1 MPRRGAQPNLRSASQ
16 NGRFEI
22 RLAITVTTHRTQPP
36 LLSPGR
42 TFGVVGTGVMGQTIL
57 KGLFEAGALPR
68 THAWGTAR
76 SAQTCEAAAQALG
89 IPVETDVAAR
99 VPDAGV
105 IALCVK
111 PAQAGRAIAVLRDAG
126 LPPDTLLV
134 SILAGTS
141 LAQLESL
148 TGSGNPWVRAM
159 PNTPCIVREG
169 MTAICPG
176 SQATAEHLALV
187 RRIFECVG
195 RCVQTEETHFNAITA
210 LSGSGPA
217 YYYLIMEA
225 MADAGVRVGLSRE
238 LALTLVTQTALGSA
252 RMVQS
257 ADRHPAA
264 LRDDV
269 TTPAGCTIGG
279 LLMME
284 DGKIRSVIARAIEE
298 ATRIAAGLGAPSAD
312 KSDKRSY

>member
-1 MPRRGAQPNLRSASQ
+1 MTVNAQPAL
-16 NGRFEI
+16 
-22 RLAITVTTHRTQPP
+22 LAD
-36 LLSPGR
+36 GR
-42 TFGVVGTGVMGQTIL
+42 TFGVIGTGVMGQTIL
-57 KGLFEAGALPR
+57 KGLFDAGTLAR
-68 THAWGTAR
+68 AQAWGAAR
-76 SAQTCEAAAQALG
+76 SARTCEAASQSLG
-89 IPVETDVAAR
+89 IPVNSDIASH
-99 VPDAGV
+99 VPHAGIIV
-105 IALCVK
+105 LCVK
-111 PAQAGRAIAVLRDAG
+111 PAQAVKAIASLREAG
-126 LPPDTLLV
+126 LKPDTLLV
-134 SILAGTS
+134 SILAGTTLS
-141 LAQLESL
+141 QLEAALS
-148 TGSGNPWVRAM
+148 GSANPIVRAM

-176 SQATAEHLALV
+176 PHATPEHLAVV

-238 LALTLVTQTALGSA
+238 LALTLVTQTALGAA

-257 ADRHPAA
+257 GDRHPAA

-298 ATRIAAGLGAPSAD
+298 ATRIAAGLGAP
-312 KSDKRSY
+312 KS

>member
-1 MPRRGAQPNLRSASQ
+1 MITPQ
-16 NGRFEI
+16 N
-22 RLAITVTTHRTQPP
+22 AA
-36 LLSPGR
+36 LLEPGR

-68 THAWGTAR
+68 DQAWGAAR
-76 SAQTCEAAAQALG
+76 SARTCDTAAQSLG
-89 IPVETDVAAR
+89 IPVEADITAR
-99 VPDAGV
+99 VPAAGV
-105 IALCVK
+105 IVLCVK
-111 PAQAGRAIAVLRDAG
+111 PAQAGRAVAALRDAG
-126 LPPDTLLV
+126 LRPDTLLV
-134 SILAGTS
+134 SILAGTT

-148 TGSGNPWVRAM
+148 AGTDNPWVRAM

-169 MTAICPG
+169 MTAICAG
-176 SQATAEHLALV
+176 THATPDHLARV

-238 LALTLVTQTALGSA
+238 LALNLVTQTALGSA

-257 ADRHPAA
+257 GDRHPAA

-298 ATRIAAGLGAPSAD
+298 ATRIAAGLGPGKGHKAEN
-312 KSDKRSY
+312 

>member
-1 MPRRGAQPNLRSASQ
+1 MTTAHQPA
-16 NGRFEI
+16 
-22 RLAITVTTHRTQPP
+22 
-36 LLSPGR
+36 LLEPGR
-42 TFGVVGTGVMGQTIL
+42 TFGVIGTGVMGQTIL
-57 KGLFEAGALPR
+57 KGLFDAGALR
-68 THAWGTAR
+68 RENAWGAAR
-76 SAQTCEAAAQALG
+76 SPATCESVAASLG
-89 IPVETDVAAR
+89 IPVETDIGAR
-99 VPDAGV
+99 VPTADIIV
-105 IALCVK
+105 LCVK
-111 PAQAGRAIAVLRDAG
+111 PAQAARALTALRDAG
-126 LPPDTLLV
+126 LRPDTLLV

-148 TGSGNPWVRAM
+148 VGSANPWVRAM

-176 SQATAEHLALV
+176 AHAMPAHLAIV

-225 MADAGVRVGLSRE
+225 MADAGVRVGLSRD
-238 LALTLVTQTALGSA
+238 LALALVTQTALGSA

-257 ADRHPAA
+257 GDRHPAA

-298 ATRIAAGLGAPSAD
+298 ATRIAAGLGPGRNQ
-312 KSDKRSY
+312 KTEGQ

>member
-1 MPRRGAQPNLRSASQ
+1 MTTPREPSLQPS
-16 NGRFEI
+16 
-22 RLAITVTTHRTQPP
+22 
-36 LLSPGR
+36 LLGPGR

-57 KGLFEAGALPR
+57 RGLFDAGALHR
-68 THAWGTAR
+68 DDAWGTAR
-76 SAQTCEAAAQALG
+76 SSRTCDAAAQALG
-89 IPVETDVAAR
+89 IAVEPNVAAR
-99 VPDAGV
+99 VPTAGV
-105 IALCVK
+105 ILLCVK
-111 PAQAGRAIAVLRDAG
+111 PAQAGRAIASLRDAG
-126 LPPDTLLV
+126 LAADTLLV
-134 SILAGTS
+134 SILAGTT
-141 LAQLESL
+141 LAQLDEL
-148 TGSGNPWVRAM
+148 SGGTNPWIRAM

-176 SQATAEHLALV
+176 RHATDNHLALV

-195 RCVQTEETHFNAITA
+195 RCIQTDEVHFNAITA

-225 MADAGVRVGLSRE
+225 MADAGVRVGLSRDMA
-238 LALTLVTQTALGSA
+238 LALVTQTALGAA

-257 ADRHPAA
+257 GDRHPAA

-284 DGKIRSVIARAIEE
+284 DGKIRSVLARAIEE
-298 ATRIAAGLGAPSAD
+298 ATRIAAGLGPA
-312 KSDKRSY
+312 KSGKPDTY

>member
-1 MPRRGAQPNLRSASQ
+1 M
-16 NGRFEI
+16 
-22 RLAITVTTHRTQPP
+22 TTAHPP

-57 KGLFEAGALPR
+57 KGLFDAGALQR
-68 THAWGTAR
+68 EHAWGTAR
-76 SAQTCEAAAQALG
+76 STQTCDSAAQALG
-89 IPVETDVAAR
+89 IPVESNVAGR
-99 VPDAGV
+99 VPAAGV
-105 IALCVK
+105 IVLCVK
-111 PAQAGRAIAVLRDAG
+111 PAQAARAIAALKDAG
-126 LPPDTLLV
+126 LRPDTLLV
-134 SILAGTS
+134 SILAGTT

-148 TGSGNPWVRAM
+148 SGAANPWVRAM

-176 SQATAEHLALV
+176 SNATQAHLALV

-225 MADAGVRVGLSRE
+225 MADAGVRVGLSRD

-257 ADRHPAA
+257 GDRHPAA

-284 DGKIRSVIARAIEE
+284 DGKIRSVLARAIEE
-298 ATRIAAGLGAPSAD
+298 ATKIAAGLG
-312 KSDKRSY
+312 SDKKN

>member
-1 MPRRGAQPNLRSASQ
+1 MTAAPQSV
-16 NGRFEI
+16 
-22 RLAITVTTHRTQPP
+22 RLGPD
-36 LLSPGR
+36 R

-57 KGLFEAGALPR
+57 KGLFDSRALER
-68 THAWGTAR
+68 DRAWGAAR
-76 SAQTCEAAAQALG
+76 SARTCDEAAETLG
-89 IPVETDVAAR
+89 IPVHTDVSTR
-99 VPDAGV
+99 VPTAGV
-105 IALCVK
+105 IVLSVK
-111 PAQAGRAIAVLRDAG
+111 PAQAARAIAMLRDNG
-126 LPPDTLLV
+126 LQPDTLLV
-134 SILAGTS
+134 SILAGTT
-141 LAQLESL
+141 LAQLETL
-148 TGSGNPWVRAM
+148 TGTANPWVRAM

-176 SQATAEHLALV
+176 THATPHHLDLV

-225 MADAGVRVGLSRE
+225 MADAGVRVGLSRDM
-238 LALTLVTQTALGSA
+238 ALTLVTQTALGAA

-284 DGKIRSVIARAIEE
+284 DGKIRSVLARAIEE
-298 ATRIAAGLGAPSAD
+298 ATRIAAGLGPSKGPKAD
-312 KSDKRSY
+312 S